1 MKSPNRLIILSTL
14 FILHLTTLA
23 AIEVSGHIT
32 SDTVW
37 SSANNPYEVVGNIF
51 IEEDVTLTILPG
63 THIKIG
69 SALLNNANYVSGQY
83 FMLWGEESVAGM
95 FWVNG
100 SIIAE
105 ATPEDPILFTRDTD
119 ELYYHWGT
127 IFFDDTSLESSF
139 SHCVFQYA
147 SLICASVWDEYAG
160 VFTGKAA
167 VLQVSHCSFID
178 NYKAINLDRS
188 GSVEILHNSFALQQG
203 INPDWLDGQYSF
215 IAVNND
221 THITGT
227 ILLAG
232 NSLPDTSLVDIKG
245 MDLLMVDN
253 ELTNCYL
260 DMFSTYRTDYYLFDN
275 QFNCYEGNA
284 SHSVTFRTYQDLFCK
299 KNVFTGE
306 YGSDLWIN
314 CWNRIFVDNVVD
326 CHYGY
331 LNGSNSDYNGFA
343 RGNIISVYRFIVD
356 GSWSFF
362 NSVIDAHT
370 SDIYDMG
377 VNFYNSILSIPFL
390 DISFEDDTNF
400 INCFLLND
408 LSVYQ
413 GVFQNCITTF
423 EIPAAQNA
431 GGCFQVT
438 ENYLQYIFQDYQQGD
453 YHLVPGCLAVDAG
466 CDTVSSYPFFDLDT
480 HHRVWDGDGD
490 GQAVIDIGPYEDP
503 YPYGYSPV
511 GKISGITWSPAN
523 GEVVDYVLLTI
534 DDNPAEF
541 TFSDSSGCYEIPLP
555 AGTYNVHARRLFYED
570 AVEYAVE
577 VIDGEVTQLDIA
589 MGPTVEA
596 GEEPHAAVPGAVCN
610 LRNYPNPFNPV
621 TTVSFSLSSESKV
634 SVDVFNIKGQKV
646 KQILNEKLTSG
657 THEIQWDGRDA
668 SNKASASG
676 VYFVK
681 VATEKDTDIRKML
694 LLK

>member
-1 MKSPNRLIILSTL
+1 
-14 FILHLTTLA
+14 
-23 AIEVSGHIT
+23 
-32 SDTVW
+32 
-37 SSANNPYEVVGNIF
+37 
-51 IEEDVTLTILPG
+51 
-63 THIKIG
+63 
-69 SALLNNANYVSGQY
+69 
-83 FMLWGEESVAGM
+83 
-95 FWVNG
+95 
-100 SIIAE
+100 
-105 ATPEDPILFTRDTD
+105 
-119 ELYYHWGT
+119 
-127 IFFDDTSLESSF
+127 
-139 SHCVFQYA
+139 
-147 SLICASVWDEYAG
+147 
-160 VFTGKAA
+160 
-167 VLQVSHCSFID
+167 
-178 NYKAINLDRS
+178 
-188 GSVEILHNSFALQQG
+188 
-203 INPDWLDGQYSF
+203 
-215 IAVNND
+215 
-221 THITGT
+221 
-227 ILLAG
+227 
-232 NSLPDTSLVDIKG
+232 
-245 MDLLMVDN
+245 
-253 ELTNCYL
+253 
-260 DMFSTYRTDYYLFDN
+260 
-275 QFNCYEGNA
+275 
-284 SHSVTFRTYQDLFCK
+284 
-299 KNVFTGE
+299 
-306 YGSDLWIN
+306 
-314 CWNRIFVDNVVD
+314 
-326 CHYGY
+326 
-331 LNGSNSDYNGFA
+331 
-343 RGNIISVYRFIVD
+343 
-356 GSWSFF
+356 
-362 NSVIDAHT
+362 
-370 SDIYDMG
+370 MG

>member
-1 MKSPNRLIILSTL
+1 MKSPNRLIVLSTL

-37 SSANNPYEVVGNIF
+37 SPANNPYEVVGNIF

-127 IFFDDTSLESSF
+127 IFFDDTSLKSSF

-160 VFTGKAA
+160 ALTGN
-167 VLQVSHCSFID
+167 VSELHVSHCSFID
-178 NYKAINLDRS
+178 NYMAINLGIS
-188 GSVEILHNSFALQQG
+188 AVVEILHNSFALEQG
-203 INPDWLDGQYSF
+203 INPDWLGGQYNFLS
-215 IAVNND
+215 VNNHTCVVGD
-221 THITGT
+221 L
-227 ILLAG
+227 LLAG
-232 NSLPDTSLVDIKG
+232 NSLPDTSRVAIHRMNLFMI
-245 MDLLMVDN
+245 DN
-253 ELTNCYL
+253 SLTNCYV
-260 DMFSTYRTDYYLFDN
+260 DMSYPHSNTADYYIYDN
-275 QFNCYEGNA
+275 QFDCYENEGFP
-284 SHSVTFRTYQDLFCK
+284 SVGFYTLADLFCK
-299 KNVFTGE
+299 KNVVTAQNDGRFYLTSWHGVV
-306 YGSDLWIN
+306 
-314 CWNRIFVDNVVD
+314 VDNSIECRNVGIGA
-326 CHYGY
+326 Y
-331 LNGSNSDYNGFA
+331 YNDNDGIMRNNA
-343 RGNIISVYRFIVD
+343 ISANRFSIDEHWGVY
-356 GSWSFF
+356 
-362 NSVIDAHT
+362 NSVIDVNRLNVFGNSIDFYNCIIST
-370 SDIYDMG
+370 SDDYT
-377 VNFYNSILSIPFL
+377 YNTS
-390 DISFEDDTNF
+390 F
-400 INCFLLND
+400 INCFILGD
-408 LSVYQ
+408 WDVWQ
-413 GVFQNCITTF
+413 GMFQNCITTF

-555 AGTYNVHARRLFYED
+555 AGTYNVHARRLFYGD

-577 VIDGEVTQLDIA
+577 VIDGEITQLDIA

-596 GEEPHAAVPGAVCN
+596 GEEPHAAVPGVVCN